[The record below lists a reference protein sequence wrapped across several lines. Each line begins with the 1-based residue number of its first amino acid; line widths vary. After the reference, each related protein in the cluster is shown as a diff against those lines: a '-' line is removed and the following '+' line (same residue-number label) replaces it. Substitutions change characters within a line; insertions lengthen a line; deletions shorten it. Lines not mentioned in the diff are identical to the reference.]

1 VHGDTQRR
9 LPSVETMF
17 VGSPA
22 RTPQQLM
29 LEASEVYMEVSAK
42 NSAHFD
48 ERQSSNLIP
57 KQDSLPTKHN
67 KPLRQAEES

>member
-57 KQDSLPTKHN
+57 NNEAKENDKTLCQQSTTSH
-67 KPLRQAEES
+67 